1 MSTSRRIF
9 LKRTMAGA
17 SVALGGLQ
25 NLAMASS
32 SPTGAADLQAGLSG
46 EPQSGAE
53 SSTNAPEYTRGV
65 GVCPGNPREDFSPV
79 LVLEG

>member
-1 MSTSRRIF
+1 
-9 LKRTMAGA
+9 MAGA

-32 SPTGAADLQAGLSG
+32 RPTGAADLRAGLSG

-53 SSTNAPEYTRGV
+53 SSTNAPEYTRGI
-65 GVCPGNPREDFSPV
+65 GVYPGNPREDFSPV

>member
-1 MSTSRRIF
+1 
-9 LKRTMAGA
+9 MAGA

-32 SPTGAADLQAGLSG
+32 RPTGAADLQAGLSG

-53 SSTNAPEYTRGV
+53 YSTNAPATCTPAGSGQSR
-65 GVCPGNPREDFSPV
+65 
-79 LVLEG
+79 

>member
-32 SPTGAADLQAGLSG
+32 KPTGAADLPAGLSG
-46 EPQSGAE
+46 ELS
-53 SSTNAPEYTRGV
+53 
-65 GVCPGNPREDFSPV
+65 
-79 LVLEG
+79 

>member
-25 NLAMASS
+25 NLAMTSS
-32 SPTGAADLQAGLSG
+32 SPTGTADLQAGLSG
-46 EPQSGAE
+46 ELSGRSWRIPTRAA
-53 SSTNAPEYTRGV
+53 SSRG
-65 GVCPGNPREDFSPV
+65 
-79 LVLEG
+79 